1 MKKDQVVILEKRGVI
16 LISGNDADDFL
27 QNIITNDIKKVS
39 NENSIFTFDIQL
51 EQTSIF
57 ERWSMPIRDS
67 FDDVLA
73 NADYVAN
80 EFS

>member
-39 NENSIFTFDIQL
+39 NENSIFAALLTPQGKYLNDFFIVKN
-51 EQTSIF
+51 
-57 ERWSMPIRDS
+57 RRG
-67 FDDVLA
+67 
-73 NADYVAN
+73 
-80 EFS
+80 